1 MEALLRQNQEQ
12 ALLATARAIATALS
26 SRDDPL
32 GLRPAEM
39 DLTLK
44 ILARADSRIWIV
56 DQRHRLVALAG
67 GLRSDT
73 SAEPISPA
81 PAPLDYTMR
90 VVRPLTNLILE
101 RPTNDFDDAL
111 PESEIVNPAAAS
123 ALQGV
128 EARRWRASPDSRAVI
143 LSAAYPVWSGDRV
156 VAAVVAEETTNA
168 IRSIT
173 NRALEQVV
181 AVTLI
186 AFLAG
191 AFTLL
196 AFASRLSIRLR
207 RLRDEA
213 EAAIDSRG
221 RVGKLIAGSR
231 ARDEIGDLSRSF
243 STALERLAQ
252 YNSYLE
258 SMAGRLSHELRTPIA
273 VVRSSLDNLKLQPL
287 PDEAGVYLARA
298 NDGLQRLTTLLTRM
312 SEATRLEQL
321 VRQPERER
329 FDARD
334 VVRGCLHGVERK
346 IEVEVPE
353 QPVWL
358 SGAPDLYAQMLDKL
372 VTNAVDFSTS
382 DEAIRVRL
390 STRNSE
396 SVLTVSNRG
405 PRLPDAM
412 AGKLFESMVSVRP
425 SKGGGEPHLGFAPRR
440 RWTARTDRAWSSR
453 SLRRSPPDLDLRAA
467 IRLQAGDQLRVLLV
481 LRAHA
486 FAASVGHGLVRTL
499 ALDVH
504 DLFGHA
510 LLQQVVA
517 DRLGAALREVLVV
530 GDGADAIGVRRGG
543 QLLQVGG
550 EQLARELIEELPP
563 VAAQLGALEFE
574 AHLGTVSRRL
584 RRGRYLRPFL
594 GRRLG
599 IAPAHGEE
607 RRDDQ

>member
-1 MEALLRQNQEQ
+1 LRLGLRSKVLLVALVLAVIPFVGWLHVKQMEALLRQNQEQ

-26 SRDDPL
+26 SRDNPL

-56 DQRHRLVALAG
+56 DQRHRLIALAG
-67 GLRSDT
+67 GLKSDRD
-73 SAEPISPA
+73 AEAPTPP

-90 VVRPLTNLILE
+90 AVRPLTNLILE

-111 PESEIVNPAAAS
+111 PESEIVNPVAAS

-128 EARRWRASPDSRAVI
+128 EARRWRNSPDSRAVI

-191 AFTLL
+191 ALALL
-196 AFASRLSIRLR
+196 TFASRLSIRLR

-243 STALERLAQ
+243 STVLERLAQ

-287 PDEAGVYLARA
+287 PQDAGVYLARA
-298 NDGLQRLTTLLTRM
+298 NDGLQRLTTILTRM
-312 SEATRLEQL
+312 SEATRLEQV
-321 VRQPERER
+321 VRSGERER

-334 VVRGCLHGVERK
+334 VVRGCVHGVSK
-346 IEVEVPE
+346 PVEVEMPE
-353 QPVWL
+353 APVWL

-372 VTNAVDFSTS
+372 VTNAVDFSTG
-382 DEAIRVRL
+382 DEPIRVRL
-390 STRNSE
+390 SIKDSI
-396 SVLTVSNRG
+396 SFLTVSNRG
-405 PRLPDAM
+405 PCLPEAM
-412 AGKLFESMVSVRP
+412 AGKLFESMISIRKADG
-425 SKGGGEPHLGFAPRR
+425 SEPHLG
-440 RWTARTDRAWSSR
+440 
-453 SLRRSPPDLDLRAA
+453 LGLY
-467 IRLQAGDQLRVLLV
+467 IVRLIAEFHGGT
-481 LRAHA
+481 AHA
-486 FAASVGHGLVRTL
+486 MDREDGSG
-499 ALDVH
+499 
-504 DLFGHA
+504 
-510 LLQQVVA
+510 VVVKVTCPTA
-517 DRLGAALREVLVV
+517 
-530 GDGADAIGVRRGG
+530 
-543 QLLQVGG
+543 
-550 EQLARELIEELPP
+550 
-563 VAAQLGALEFE
+563 
-574 AHLGTVSRRL
+574 
-584 RRGRYLRPFL
+584 
-594 GRRLG
+594 
-599 IAPAHGEE
+599 
-607 RRDDQ
+607 